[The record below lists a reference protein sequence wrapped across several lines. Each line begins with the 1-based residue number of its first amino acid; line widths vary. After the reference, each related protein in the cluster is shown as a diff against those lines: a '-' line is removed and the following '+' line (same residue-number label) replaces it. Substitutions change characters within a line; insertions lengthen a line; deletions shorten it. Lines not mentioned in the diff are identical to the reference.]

1 MGLESLFAG
10 GDTAEIGYKL
20 AQRIAFFLAD
30 NPTDARERFKKV
42 KTCYCMRSKIIH
54 GRWQSDPKIDAVMAG
69 TEGIVRIVFRRLLEN
84 PEMLRTFIS
93 KSRNQSLED
102 CGCFPA
108 ALIRHHT
115 RPQSD
120 WTGPDL
126 NFSRRRSSTVR
137 AARAAT
143 VCRVRP
149 KSWPAVHGFQNY
161 TKRRA
166 LHHEGGAEAADDSR
180 CEYSGIDEGIHYL
193 NLSSGCSRFSVGD

>member
-1 MGLESLFAG
+1 
-10 GDTAEIGYKL
+10 
-20 AQRIAFFLAD
+20 
-30 NPTDARERFKKV
+30 
-42 KTCYCMRSKIIH
+42 MRSKIIH
-54 GRWQSDPKIDAVMAG
+54 GRWQRDPHIDAVMAD
-69 TEGIVRIVFRRLLEN
+69 TEGIVRTVFRRLLEN

-93 KSRNQSLED
+93 KSRNQFLED

-149 KSWPAVHGFQNY
+149 KSCLRFIAFRITQSAALCIMKAVPRLPTTAVASIAESMNESITLTSRQAALGFLWGIERRSEGDDAISG
-161 TKRRA
+161 KRP
-166 LHHEGGAEAADDSR
+166 
-180 CEYSGIDEGIHYL
+180 
-193 NLSSGCSRFSVGD
+193 VT